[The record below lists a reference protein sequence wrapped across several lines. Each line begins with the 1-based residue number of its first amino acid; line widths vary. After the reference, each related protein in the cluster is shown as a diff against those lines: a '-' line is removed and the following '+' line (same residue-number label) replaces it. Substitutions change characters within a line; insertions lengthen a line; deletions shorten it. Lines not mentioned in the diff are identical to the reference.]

1 MNIEELGLSA
11 RAYNVL
17 KRVRI
22 DTVEQLQQLSD
33 DDLLCF
39 RNMGVGTVKEI
50 REKVAYVKT
59 MTFADKIRTMT
70 DEEQVDF
77 IFNLIYCE
85 DPARWFCT
93 NKKECA
99 AVMAEDGLIPDEWC
113 KKCMLEA
120 LRKPAEIIPPPPN
133 IFEDKQESGL
143 LEE

>member
-1 MNIEELGLSA
+1 MKIEELGLSA

-17 KRVRI
+17 KRARI

-33 DDLLCF
+33 DDLLCL

-59 MTFADKIRTMT
+59 MTNGDRMRAMT
-70 DEEQVDF
+70 DEELADF
-77 IFNLIYCE
+77 VLNLNFCGI
-85 DPARWFCT
+85 FCT
-93 NKKECA
+93 NKKECRELVA
-99 AVMAEDGLIPDEWC
+99 ADKDIPDEWC
-113 KKCMLEA
+113 KKCFVLYLQE
-120 LRKPAEIIPPPPN
+120 PAEILPPRPN

>member
-1 MNIEELGLSA
+1 MKIEELGLSA

-17 KRVRI
+17 KRGRI

-39 RNMGVGTVKEI
+39 RNMGVGTLKEI

-59 MTFADKIRTMT
+59 MTRADLIRSMS
-70 DEEQVDF
+70 DEELAAYWSDHYDDFCQSKPECGDLLNVDK
-77 IFNLIYCE
+77 C
-85 DPARWFCT
+85 
-93 NKKECA
+93 
-99 AVMAEDGLIPDEWC
+99 IPDHWCVACVLEW
-113 KKCMLEA
+113 
-120 LRKPAEIIPPPPN
+120 LRKPAEILTPRPT